1 MNKWTNK
8 QDWMNEQ
15 MDDKWTI
22 NKWTNMSWINKIVN
36 EFMAKLITENELIKK
51 KNKWKNIWINE
62 NEQTTVRT
70 HKWTDEQITNEEMIE
85 KWR

>member
-22 NKWTNMSWINKIVN
+22 NKWTNMSWINKIMN

-51 KNKWKNIWINE
+51 QMKEYMN
-62 NEQTTVRT
+62 Q
-70 HKWTDEQITNEEMIE
+70 
-85 KWR
+85 